1 MSEPSRKGKAGARRA
16 ATSSFAS
23 VARVRDRDR
32 DREPERAPTRVG
44 VVDVGSNSVR
54 LVVYEAMSRSPAYFF
69 NEKVLCGLGSELG
82 ETGRLAPGGRVR
94 ALAALRRFA
103 ALADQMKVDALDGV
117 ATAAVREAE
126 DGEEFV
132 AEVLA
137 ATGITLRIATGED
150 EARLAAQG
158 VLMGWPDADGLVAD
172 LGGASLELCRV
183 GLGAVGRG
191 VTLPLG
197 PLRLMNV
204 AGGAAAQDQLIEAS
218 LGLARG
224 VMGAPGGRLY
234 LVGGSWR
241 ALAKLHMARTNYPM
255 KVLHEFELPADEML
269 ALAEEV
275 ANADPESLA
284 REAPSS
290 KERLAVTPMG
300 ARVLAGLIRA
310 VKPAQVAVSAFGL
323 REGVLYEY
331 FPDALRQQDPL
342 LSAARET
349 ERRLARFPGF
359 GAELAAWVWPLFPM
373 ATLSRR
379 RLIEA
384 ACLLNDV
391 SWNAHPDYRDQG
403 VFEAVFR
410 ANLSGVGHAERAWIG
425 AALRYRYKAGA
436 GRTPSPALSLLTPE
450 ETADA
455 KLLGRAIRLGAMVCG
470 SAPGVLPGCS
480 LDVGAETLTL
490 RLGPEATALAG
501 EVVLKRLSAVAE
513 TLDLRP
519 ELTTA

>member
-1 MSEPSRKGKAGARRA
+1 MNEPSRKGRTGARRA
-16 ATSSFAS
+16 AASSFAS
-23 VARVRDRDR
+23 VARLR
-32 DREPERAPTRVG
+32 DREPDRAPTRVA

-54 LVVYEAMSRSPAYFF
+54 LVVFEAMSRSPAYFF

-82 ETGRLAPGGRVR
+82 ETGRLSPGGRVR

-103 ALADQMKVDALDGV
+103 ALAERMQVEALDGV

-126 DGEEFV
+126 DGADFV
-132 AEVLA
+132 AEVEA
-137 ATGITLRIATGED
+137 ATGIVLRIASGED

-183 GLGAVGRG
+183 GLGEVGRG
-191 VTLPLG
+191 MTLPLG
-197 PLRLMNV
+197 PLRLMGV
-204 AGGAAAQDQLIEAS
+204 EGGAEAQDQLIAAS
-218 LGLARG
+218 LGLAKG
-224 VMGAPGGRLY
+224 VIGAPGGRLY

-241 ALAKLHMARTNYPM
+241 ALAKLHMVRTNYPM
-255 KVLHEFELPADEML
+255 QVLHEFELPAETML
-269 ALAEEV
+269 ALADEV
-275 ANADPESLA
+275 AATSPEDLA

-290 KERLAVTPMG
+290 KDRLAVTPMG

-310 VKPAQVAVSAFGL
+310 AQPSRVAVSAFGL
-323 REGVLYEY
+323 REGVLYDY
-331 FPDALRQQDPL
+331 FPEALRQQDPL

-359 GAELAAWVWPLFPM
+359 GAELAAWVWPLFPQ

-425 AALRYRYKAGA
+425 AALRYRYKSGS
-436 GRTPSPALSLLTPE
+436 GRSPSPALSLLGE
-450 ETADA
+450 QEVADA

-470 SAPGVLPGCS
+470 SAHGVLPGCA
-480 LDVGAETLTL
+480 LEVGAETLTL
-490 RLGPEATALAG
+490 KLGPEATALAG
-501 EVVLKRLSAVAE
+501 EVVLKRLASVAE
-513 TLDLRP
+513 TLGLAP
-519 ELTTA
+519 VLTTA

>member
-1 MSEPSRKGKAGARRA
+1 M
-16 ATSSFAS
+16 
-23 VARVRDRDR
+23 
-32 DREPERAPTRVG
+32 
-44 VVDVGSNSVR
+44 
-54 LVVYEAMSRSPAYFF
+54 
-69 NEKVLCGLGSELG
+69 
-82 ETGRLAPGGRVR
+82 
-94 ALAALRRFA
+94 
-103 ALADQMKVDALDGV
+103 
-117 ATAAVREAE
+117 
-126 DGEEFV
+126 

-183 GLGAVGRG
+183 GLGVVGRG

-490 RLGPEATALAG
+490 RLGPKATALAG